1 MKQRTHITVMQGPA
15 TDIETVRDNR
25 LAMAQIHLKR
35 RWFTLILFNVCLL
48 TGSVPGLAQLQAGRI
63 VGQVSDPQH
72 AVVTKA
78 TITVTNTATNVSLT
92 VTTDESGNYVVT
104 PLNPGTY
111 SVTATAQGFQ
121 TEVRNGIELTV
132 GQAAEVDLNL
142 RIGAENTK
150 VIVNTAVPILQT
162 QSGSLDLTVGTT
174 QVQSLPLNGRQF
186 TQLAELSPGVAPLP
200 ATGNTQNVRPELLNG
215 NVFNGISGQET
226 YFLLDGA
233 DVTAHHEGGTQIMT
247 SIDALQE
254 FNVESSPYSAEY
266 AGVGSAFN
274 STTKSGA
281 NQPHGDLFEFV
292 RNQDVDA
299 RNYFALTKAEL
310 KRNQFGGTIGGPLS
324 IPHLYNGKDKTF
336 FFASYEGNRQV
347 QGILSNV
354 TVPTQAQLGGDFS
367 AAGLHKIYDPTT
379 TAGGVRQQF
388 AGNKIPAGEINSV
401 AAYFD
406 KYVPTPNSPNGLTY
420 ISNPVQF
427 WRYDNFALRVDQ
439 VIHGNHRLFARY
451 STDRNREND
460 FSPFPLLTS
469 TYLQGPANNL
479 EIAVTSTFGSH
490 VVNEALYSQLLGR
503 YRGSA
508 LFQGQGV
515 AMDQS
520 AGLSSSTLSGLI
532 NPGASTFPIFGVT
545 NYLGGNLTGQFG
557 DGRPKGQNRSLY
569 EWADNLTWEK
579 GRHLIKTGTMI
590 EWNQC
595 LLFDSRTSD
604 GSYNF
609 TGTMTQSSSTG
620 SGTGDAFADWL
631 LGYPANAT
639 RGNYP
644 NFWGGTG
651 TYWHFYG
658 QDDWRATEKLTLT
671 LGLRYEYS
679 PWLTPYLGQGATFDP
694 TQSKPVIVSSST
706 DSVNLNAQP
715 DAAVGYSIFGGLIQT
730 THQAGLPITVT
741 NVSRDQFA
749 PRVGFAWRPFGQ
761 KLVVRGGV
769 GQYYQI
775 ESTNVRLNFNFIP
788 FDFTQTVNATT
799 FVIPTQTTANFFLGQ
814 AFGAGMTPANTP
826 VSWAPVPEHAKMAA
840 DGHWSFGI
848 ETQLPAGMVLDAN
861 YVGSSGRHL
870 PGTLNIND
878 PTPASGSIQPRR
890 HYTNFGTINFNTQN
904 GSSIYHAVQV
914 SLHKRTSAGL
924 WYSASYTFAK
934 SIVRAQQVVM
944 GGDGFM
950 TKYLDPANVPQIL
963 TVALGYG
970 LPFGRGQHFL
980 TNAGPVVNAVLGG
993 WQFQTIDN
1001 FHSGVPFTP
1010 TISTDVANIG
1020 VTSQHP
1026 NITAPGGCAHTGSL
1040 THSFNISDFAV
1051 PAPYTYGNS
1060 GQDICRAGYVDEV
1073 DMSLFKEFDVT
1084 EGSKVQFRF
1093 EAFNVPNSA
1102 YFSAPS
1108 NTNIDSSSS
1117 GGQIT
1122 TTANN
1127 PRQLQFALKYTF

>member
-1 MKQRTHITVMQGPA
+1 VKQCTQITVMQKLA
-15 TDIETVRDNR
+15 RDVQSLVESR
-25 LAMAQIHLKR
+25 LGMAPS
-35 RWFTLILFNVCLL
+35 RWQKGGFILLSSACLL
-48 TGSVPGLAQLQAGRI
+48 AGSVPGVAQLQAGRI
-63 VGQVSDPQH
+63 VGQVFDPQH
-72 AVVTKA
+72 AVVPKVA
-78 TITVTNTATNVSLT
+78 VTVTNTATNTSET
-92 VTTDESGNYVVT
+92 VKTDDSGNYVVT

-111 SVTATAQGFQ
+111 SVSATAQGFQ
-121 TEVRNGIELTV
+121 TEVRSGIELAV

-142 RIGAENTK
+142 RIGAENTR
-150 VIVNTAVPILQT
+150 VVVNTTGPILQT
-162 QSGSLDLTVGTT
+162 QSGSLDLTVSNT

-200 ATGNTQNVRPELLNG
+200 ASGNTQNVRPELLNG

-266 AGVGSAFN
+266 AGVGAAFN

-324 IPHLYNGKDKTF
+324 IPRLYSGKDRTF

-347 QGILSNV
+347 QGITSNNP
-354 TVPTQAQLGGDFS
+354 VPTQAQLGGDFS

-379 TAGGVRQQF
+379 TVSGTRQQF
-388 AGNKIPAGEINSV
+388 SGNKIPSQDISSV
-401 AAYFD
+401 AKYFD
-406 KYVPTPNSPNGLTY
+406 KYIPTPNSANGLTY
-420 ISNPVQF
+420 ISNPVDYY
-427 WRYDNFALRVDQ
+427 RYDNFTLRVDQ
-439 VIHGNHRLFARY
+439 LIHTTNRLFARY

-460 FSPFPLLTS
+460 YSPFPLLTD
-469 TYLQGPANNL
+469 TYLEGPATDF
-479 EIAVTSTFGSH
+479 EIALTSTIGPH
-490 VVNEALYSQLLGR
+490 IVNEALYNELPGQ
-503 YRGSA
+503 YRGFA

-515 AMDQS
+515 AMDQA
-520 AGLSSSTLSGLI
+520 AGIDPSTLSGLI
-532 NPGASTFPIFGVT
+532 NAGASTFPIFSIS

-557 DGRPKGQNRSLY
+557 DGRPKGQNRYIY
-569 EWADNLTWEK
+569 EWVDNLTWEK
-579 GRHLIKTGTMI
+579 GRHLVKTGTMI
-590 EWNQC
+590 EENKC

-604 GSYNF
+604 GSYSF
-609 TGTMTQSSSTG
+609 TGVMTQNPTSS

-644 NFWGGTG
+644 NFWGGAG

-694 TQSKPVIVSSST
+694 TQSKPVIVSSNT

-715 DAAVGYSIFGGLIQT
+715 DAAVGYSIFGSLIQT

-741 NVSRDQFA
+741 SVSRDQFA
-749 PRVGFAWRPFGQ
+749 PRLGFAWRPLGQ
-761 KLVVRGGV
+761 KIVVRGGI

-775 ESTNVRLNFNFIP
+775 ESTNIRLNFNFIP

-799 FVIPTQTTANFFLGQ
+799 GVVPTQTTANFFLGQ

-826 VSWAPVPEHAKMAA
+826 VSWAPIPEHAKMAS

-848 ETQLPAGMVLDAN
+848 ETQLPAGMVFDAN

-878 PTPASGSIQPRR
+878 PKPGSGSVQPRR
-890 HYTNFGTINFNTQN
+890 PYTNFGTINYNTQN
-904 GSSIYHAVQV
+904 GSSIYHAFQA

-924 WYSASYTFAK
+924 WYSVSYTFAK
-934 SIVRAQQVVM
+934 SIVRAQDVPM

-950 TKYLDPANVPQIL
+950 KKYLDPANVPQIL
-963 TVALGYG
+963 TLALGYS
-970 LPFGRGQHFL
+970 LPVGRGQRFMS
-980 TNAGPVVNAVLGG
+980 NAGPVVNALLGG

-1001 FHSGVPFTP
+1001 FRSGVPWTP
-1010 TISTDVANIG
+1010 TVSTDVANIG
-1020 VTSQHP
+1020 VSNQHP
-1026 NITAPGGCAHTGSL
+1026 NIVAPGGCASTGSL
-1040 THSFNISDFAV
+1040 THSFNLSDFAV
-1051 PAPYTYGNS
+1051 PAAYTYGNS
-1060 GQDICRAGYVDEV
+1060 GQDICRAGYIDEV
-1073 DMSLFKEFDVT
+1073 DMSLFKEFNVT

-1102 YFSAPS
+1102 YFSVPS
-1108 NTNIDSSSS
+1108 NTNIDSTS

-1122 TTANN
+1122 TTSNN
-1127 PRQLQFALKYTF
+1127 PRQLQFALKYLF

>member
-1 MKQRTHITVMQGPA
+1 MNLTRPVAVTQGFVQKAQSILENQPTARQVFGRTRQFACFFSV
-15 TDIETVRDNR
+15 
-25 LAMAQIHLKR
+25 
-35 RWFTLILFNVCLL
+35 VCLL
-48 TGSVPGLAQLQAGRI
+48 AATVPASAQLQAGRI

-72 AVVTKA
+72 AVVPKA
-78 TITVTNTATNVSLT
+78 TITVTNTATNVSET
-92 VTTDESGNYVVT
+92 VKTDGSGNYVVT

-111 SVTATAQGFQ
+111 SVSATAQGFQ
-121 TEVRNGIELTV
+121 TEIRSGIELSV
-132 GQAAEVDLNL
+132 GQAAEVDLGL

-150 VIVNTAVPILQT
+150 VVVNSAVPLLQT
-162 QSGSLDLTVGTT
+162 QSGSLDLAVGST

-247 SIDALQE
+247 SIDAMQE

-274 STTKSGA
+274 STTKSGG
-281 NQPHGDLFEFV
+281 NQFHGDLFEFV

-299 RNYFALTKAEL
+299 RNFFALTKAEL
-310 KRNQFGGTIGGPLS
+310 KRNQFGGTIGGPLG
-324 IPHLYNGKDKTF
+324 IPHLYNGKDHTF

-347 QGILSNV
+347 QGNLSNV
-354 TVPTQAQLGGDFS
+354 TVPTLNEIGGIFTG
-367 AAGLHKIYDPTT
+367 AHHIYDPTT
-379 TAGGVRQQF
+379 TTAGVRQEF
-388 AGNKIPAGEINSV
+388 TNDVIPPGEINSV
-401 AAYFD
+401 AKFFD
-406 KYVPTPNSPNGLTY
+406 KYVPSPNSPSGTAF
-420 ISNPVQF
+420 ISNPVQYF
-427 WRYDNFALRVDQ
+427 RYDNFALRVDQ

-460 FSPFPLLTS
+460 SSPFPLLTS
-469 TYLQGPANNL
+469 TYLQAPAANL
-479 EIAVTSTFGSH
+479 EIALTSTFGSH
-490 VVNEALYSQLLGR
+490 VVNEALYSQLLGQ
-503 YRGSA
+503 YRGAA

-515 AMDQS
+515 AMDQA
-520 AGLSSSTLSGLI
+520 AGISSSTLAGLI
-532 NPGASTFPIFGVT
+532 SPGASTFPIFSVT

-557 DGRPKGQNRSLY
+557 DGRPKGQNRNMR
-569 EWADNLTWEK
+569 EWVDNLTWEK

-604 GSYNF
+604 GSYSF
-609 TGTMTQSSSTG
+609 TGTMTQSSSSG
-620 SGTGDAFADWL
+620 AGTGDAFADWL
-631 LGYPANAT
+631 LGYPANST

-694 TQSKPVIVSSST
+694 TQSKPIIVSSST

-715 DAAVGYSIFGGLIQT
+715 DAAVGVAILAGLIQT

-741 NVSRDQFA
+741 NISRDQFA
-749 PRVGFAWRPFGQ
+749 PRLGFAWRPFGQ
-761 KLVVRGGV
+761 KLVVRGGI

-775 ESTNVRLNFNFIP
+775 ESTNVRLNFNFLP

-799 FVIPTQTTANFFLGQ
+799 FVVPTQTTADFFLGQ

-826 VSWAPVPEHAKMAA
+826 LSWAPIPEHAKMAA

-870 PGTLNIND
+870 PGTLNTND
-878 PTPASGSIQPRR
+878 PTPAPGSIQPRR
-890 HYTNFGTINFNTQN
+890 PFTNFGTINFNTQN
-904 GSSIYHAVQV
+904 GSSIYHAFQA
-914 SLHKRTSAGL
+914 SLHKRVSAGL

-934 SIVRAQQVVM
+934 NIIRAQNVPM

-950 TKYLDPANVPQIL
+950 VKSLDSANIPQIL
-963 TVALGYG
+963 TLALGYA
-970 LPFGRGQHFL
+970 LPFGQGQHFMS
-980 TNAGPVVNAVLGG
+980 NAGGAVNAVLGG

-1001 FHSGVPFTP
+1001 FRSGTPFTP

-1020 VTSQHP
+1020 VTPQHP
-1026 NITAPGGCAHTGSL
+1026 NIVAAGGCANTGSL
-1040 THSFNISDFAV
+1040 THSFTLSDFAV
-1051 PAPYTYGNS
+1051 PKANTYGNS
-1060 GQDICRAGYVDEV
+1060 GQSICRAGRFEEV
-1073 DMSLFKEFDVT
+1073 DMSLFKEFNVT
-1084 EGSKVQFRF
+1084 EGSKLQFRF
-1093 EAFNVPNSA
+1093 EAFNVPNSV

-1108 NTNIDSSSS
+1108 NTNIDSASS

-1122 TTANN
+1122 TTSNT
-1127 PRQLQFALKYTF
+1127 PRQLQFALKYVF